1 MTAIGDALLFVLSA
15 RRTMSR
21 MSFRS
26 AYESLWRPEIQPT
39 GRSLA
44 YAVASAI
51 ETLNALGHC
60 EQEAGGDLTVAPPA
74 LALLPWP
81 GQPRAV
87 LCGARSPESLTTLRS
102 AARQYQ
108 ARVTSTMQGSWES
121 PAPARIEASA
131 ERVSDLEGIAHATG
145 CTLGDP
151 PPALSMASIGA
162 SVGDYLNS
170 LDWTADAELDWPR
183 SDFIPAKL
191 RFDQRDRCDGNLR
204 LSQYRHPDGYSVR
217 DYLWRD
223 GLAAATDR
231 SWGRFAVLADS
242 GIQPLRY
249 DRRSGTVLVPVTT
262 PLPRLLARSLTL
274 SSGLAPREVTD
285 RAGPAMRAY
294 ASVPAGLASVVS
306 KKIVAAEPIPV
317 T

>member
-21 MSFRS
+21 TSFRN
-26 AYESLWRPEIQPT
+26 AYENIWPPGGEPA
-39 GRSLA
+39 GRSLS
-44 YAVASAI
+44 YAVTSAI
-51 ETLNALGHC
+51 ETLSDLGHC
-60 EQEAGGDLTVAPPA
+60 ERAAGGDLIIAPPA

-81 GQPRAV
+81 GAPRAV
-87 LCGARSPESLTTLRS
+87 LCGARSPESLATLRS
-102 AARQYQ
+102 HARQYRV
-108 ARVTSTMQGSWES
+108 RVTSTAQGSWES

-131 ERVSDLEGIAHATG
+131 EHTGDLERLARSAG
-145 CTLGDP
+145 CAFPAP
-151 PPALSMASIGA
+151 PPALSMASVAA
-162 SVGDYLNS
+162 SVVDYLDG
-170 LDWTADAELDWPR
+170 LEWTSDTELDWPR
-183 SDFIPAKL
+183 SDFIPEKL
-191 RFDQRDRCDGNLR
+191 RFDSRGHFDGHLR

-249 DRRSGTVLVPVTT
+249 DRRSGTVLIPVTT

-285 RAGPAMRAY
+285 RSGPSMRAY
-294 ASVPAGLASVVS
+294 ANVPAGLVSVVS
-306 KKIVAAEPIPV
+306 KKIGAAKPIPV

>member
-15 RRTMSR
+15 RRTLSR
-21 MSFRS
+21 TSFRS
-26 AYESLWRPEIQPT
+26 AYESLWRPEVQPT
-39 GRSLA
+39 DRPLA

-51 ETLNALGHC
+51 GTLNALGHC
-60 EQEAGGDLTVAPPA
+60 EQDAGGDLTVAPPT

-81 GQPRAV
+81 GPPRAV
-87 LCGARSPESLTTLRS
+87 LCGARSPESLATLRS
-102 AARQYQ
+102 AARQYR
-108 ARVTSTMQGSWES
+108 ARVTSTTQGSSES

-131 ERVSDLEGIAHATG
+131 ERTSDLEAIARAAG
-145 CTLGDP
+145 CALGDP
-151 PPALSMASIGA
+151 PPALSMASVGA

-183 SDFIPAKL
+183 SDFIPGKL
-191 RFDQRDRCDGNLR
+191 RFDPRGHFDGHLR

-223 GLAAATDR
+223 GLGAATDR

-242 GIQPLRY
+242 EIQPLRY
-249 DRRSGTVLVPVTT
+249 DRRSGTVFVPVTT
-262 PLPRLLARSLTL
+262 PLPRLFARSLGL
-274 SSGLAPREVTD
+274 SSGLAPRETTD
-285 RAGPAMRAY
+285 RTGPAMRTY
-294 ASVPAGLASVVS
+294 ASVPEGLASVVAR
-306 KKIVAAEPIPV
+306 KLVMAEPIPV